1 MAQRIALP
9 PYFDDA
15 QSPEALRDK
24 LGKLATGQ
32 ERGVVAIAVFDD
44 WNALTEV
51 KPILQASGIQLFG
64 RVSTNK
70 GAVERDV
77 CAAFIDDWF
86 RAHSDLD
93 GIFVDEG
100 PPIDARA
107 PEQPEPDWV
116 WDYYGDDSGE
126 GIYGHIKRKNHD
138 AKVFLNCPG
147 CRDAAVFDVC
157 DIAEV
162 VEQDCANYVVKA
174 WWTGAHTPWWTQ
186 PRPGKAVAHVVRSC
200 PDEWSMRVAV
210 GLSKARGA
218 QYVYVYDDGSALHPD
233 LPAYWNAETAAVA
246 DTPTEPCQLIADVI
260 PDITRAIDDLSA
272 RIDHATSEEEAL
284 LIQEVARLAEER
296 AEVEVTLN
304 ECREG

>member
-15 QSPEALRDK
+15 PSPEALRDR
-24 LGKLATGQ
+24 LGKLARGQ
-32 ERGVVAIAVFDD
+32 EDGVVAIAVFDD

-64 RVSTNK
+64 RVSTHK
-70 GAVERDV
+70 GAIERDV

-86 RAHSDLD
+86 RAHADLD

-100 PPIDARA
+100 PPIDTQAA
-107 PEQPEPDWV
+107 QQPEPDWV
-116 WDYYGDDSGE
+116 WDYYGDVNGE
-126 GIYGHIKRKNHD
+126 GIYGHIKRKKSD

-147 CRDAAVFDVC
+147 CRDATVFDVC

-162 VEQDCANYVVKA
+162 VEQDYAHYVVKA
-174 WWTGAHTPWWTQ
+174 WWTGAQAPWWTN
-186 PRPGKAVAHVVRSC
+186 PPPGKTVAHVVRSC

-218 QYVYVYDDGSALHPD
+218 HYVFVYDDSEIHTD
-233 LPAYWNAETAAVA
+233 LPAYWDAETAAVA
-246 DTPTEPCQLIADVI
+246 DMPAEPCQLIADVI
-260 PDITRAIDDLSA
+260 PDITQAIDDLSA
-272 RIDHATSEEEAL
+272 RIDHATSDEKAL
-284 LIQEVARLAEER
+284 LIQEVARLGVQH
-296 AEVEVTLN
+296 AEVTVTLN